1 MSDKPYERGCPVTF
15 KCATQ
20 EIAGKITKIYKCFD
34 AATVEVVESDASKI
48 KAAEI
53 AEVEIDLEK
62 PVVVD
67 QFTEIPEMGRFVL
80 EETDHPVAGGIIL

>member
-1 MSDKPYERGCPVTF
+1 MSDKPYDRGCPITF

-20 EIAGKITKIYKCFD
+20 EIPGRINKIYKCFD
-34 AATVEVVESDASKI
+34 AATVEIVESDASKI

-67 QFTEIPEMGRFVL
+67 QFAEIPEMGRFVL
-80 EETDHPVAGGIIL
+80 EETGHPVAGGIIL